1 MVVQRATIPTS
12 LEVSSDEVV
21 LRDQH
26 SHAVK
31 VTLKR
36 LNVPEDQQEE
46 IVYAKYVLGSDGTL
60 QDLRDFF
67 AHCFSFQGAH
77 SWVRKTLGIAME
89 GESTGGH
96 IVSDT
101 LTSSTPISDYVWGVV
116 DTIPETDFP
125 DIRNRCAI
133 HSRNGSCMVI
143 PRGNTDL
150 GFSPTS

>member
-67 AHCFSFQGAH
+67 LLTAFLFKAH
-77 SWVRKTLGIAME
+77 TLGYE
-89 GESTGGH
+89 RLLESQWRERAQVG
-96 IVSDT
+96 I
-101 LTSSTPISDYVWGVV
+101 L
-116 DTIPETDFP
+116 
-125 DIRNRCAI
+125 
-133 HSRNGSCMVI
+133 
-143 PRGNTDL
+143 
-150 GFSPTS
+150 SPTR